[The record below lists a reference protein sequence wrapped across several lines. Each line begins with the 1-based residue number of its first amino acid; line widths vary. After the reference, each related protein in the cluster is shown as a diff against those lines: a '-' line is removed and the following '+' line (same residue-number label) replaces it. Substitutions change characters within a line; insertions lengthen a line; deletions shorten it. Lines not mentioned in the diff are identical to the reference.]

1 MNDETKYTSDLNYG
15 RPEFNAGCVFT
26 RAQWIQKGGT
36 SSGLDGHIAHGY
48 IREWEG
54 QPNTFEAVKIEAV
67 PENSSDKRQPNPFK
81 VYSANVVPENSLEE
95 ESVEEV
101 SIEPDKASKPQGVW
115 CFQPEDLEGLELDAL
130 NAFYKD
136 HASKYGISVRAY
148 SDKTRLIEKMCS
160 EA

>member
-1 MNDETKYTSDLNYG
+1 MSDETKYTSDLNYG

-48 IREWEG
+48 IREWQG
-54 QPNTFEAVKIEAV
+54 QPNPFDAIKAVAV
-67 PENSSDKRQPNPFK
+67 PENSP
-81 VYSANVVPENSLEE
+81 EE

-101 SIEPDKASKPQGVW
+101 SIEPDKPSKPQGVW

-148 SDKTRLIEKMCS
+148 SDKARLIEKMCS